1 MNDANDIRITNELI
15 ARRYEEIMFEKY
27 CLLGLVKHGV
37 IVLPEVLSK
46 REYESLYSS
55 YKENKQ

>member
-1 MNDANDIRITNELI
+1 MNDVNDIRITNELI

-27 CLLGLVKHGV
+27 CLPSLVKHWV